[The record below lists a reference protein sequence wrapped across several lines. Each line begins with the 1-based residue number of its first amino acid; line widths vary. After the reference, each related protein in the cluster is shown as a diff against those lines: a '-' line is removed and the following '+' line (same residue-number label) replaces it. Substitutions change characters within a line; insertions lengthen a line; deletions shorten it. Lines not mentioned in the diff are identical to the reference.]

1 MKIHLEIIN
10 KDFKK
15 DFGNQIQVQSTGV
28 GTNKFPKYNLVW
40 VDNIG
45 QADYILDDNGLPI
58 FFDPFPLYKELSSKL
73 VIEDSELNQKI
84 ENYKLQRIDKIKNY
98 KKVSAAQMLMDM
110 D

>member
-1 MKIHLEIIN
+1 MKPFLT

-40 VDNIG
+40 VDNNG
-45 QADYILDDNGLPI
+45 QADYILDDSGLPI

-73 VIEDSELNQKI
+73 VIEDSELNEKI

-98 KKVSAAQMLMDM
+98 KKVSAAQMLMDL